1 MADAMNPVG
10 PMSQTTS
17 VSSVDQA
24 TQVTV
29 ARRPGMVTFAAF
41 MMFLLGGFQATWAL
55 VEFANAAWIS
65 ANAYGSFGGYLWL
78 WGILDVI
85 FAAAAL
91 YAGYDLLRGG
101 AFGQIFAVL
110 IAGFSAIRWFF
121 YIPAAPWVA
130 IVIIAVDIL
139 IIYGI
144 VSNSDYFATM
154 GSTAGTA

>member
-1 MADAMNPVG
+1 MADAVNPAG
-10 PMSQTTS
+10 AMGQTTPMST
-17 VSSVDQA
+17 VDQS
-24 TQVTV
+24 TQVPAT
-29 ARRPGMVTFAAF
+29 RRPGMITFAAF
-41 MMFLLGGFQATWAL
+41 MMFLLGGFQFTWAL

-65 ANAYGSFGGYLWL
+65 ANVYGSFGGYLWL

-121 YIPAAPWVA
+121 YLPAAPWVA

-144 VSNSDYFATM
+144 VSNSDYFSTM
-154 GSTAGTA
+154 GTA